1 MTTPR
6 RRRASTVIAGYSTPD
21 FVDPISSSGSK
32 KTSPRPNGLTFRV
45 VLLGVPGVGKTALT
59 VRYTTRRFIGDY
71 DPTLEYLCRHQTRVD
86 SKDVTMEIQDT
97 AGQDYLGHRS
107 RYAIW
112 GDAFL
117 FVYSITDRYSFET
130 VVNCKRSIE
139 DALQTSQI
147 PGVLVGN
154 KNDLD
159 TEDRTVSHLEGVELG
174 DELGLPFFEVSA
186 KDGHQI
192 WDVADVFEN
201 LFREW
206 NRSRQLKPK
215 GKSRAS
221 LRTPNPEWSRPTA
234 SPSTMNTYEHDDDTI
249 QASTNSTRKPSA
261 NMRKAVNKLI
271 LIQRFTRTRFFSN

>member
-1 MTTPR
+1 MTTQR
-6 RRRASTVIAGYSTPD
+6 RRRASTVIAGYHTPD
-21 FVDPISSSGSK
+21 IADTITSSNSK
-32 KTSPRPNGLTFRV
+32 KTSPRADGLTFRV

-117 FVYSITDRYSFET
+117 FVYSITDRNSFET
-130 VVNCKRSIE
+130 IVNCKRSIE
-139 DALQTSQI
+139 NVLQTSQI

-159 TEDRTVSHLEGVELG
+159 SEDRMVSHLEGVELG

-206 NRSRQLKPK
+206 NRSRQMKRKAKRVRLELRILNGLGQPRRHRTGTRTNMTTMRYNPVRSRRKKP
-215 GKSRAS
+215 
-221 LRTPNPEWSRPTA
+221 T
-234 SPSTMNTYEHDDDTI
+234 
-249 QASTNSTRKPSA
+249 A

-271 LIQRFTRTRFFSN
+271 LIQRFTRTRFFST

>member
-1 MTTPR
+1 MWINKIISFPR
-6 RRRASTVIAGYSTPD
+6 
-21 FVDPISSSGSK
+21 
-32 KTSPRPNGLTFRV
+32 
-45 VLLGVPGVGKTALT
+45 
-59 VRYTTRRFIGDY
+59 
-71 DPTLEYLCRHQTRVD
+71 
-86 SKDVTMEIQDT
+86 
-97 AGQDYLGHRS
+97 QDYLGHRS

-117 FVYSITDRYSFET
+117 FVYSITDRNSFET
-130 VVNCKRSIE
+130 IVNCKRSIE
-139 DALQTSQI
+139 NVLQTSQI

-159 TEDRTVSHLEGVELG
+159 SEDRMVSHLEGVELG

-206 NRSRQLKPK
+206 NRSRQMKRK
-215 GKSRAS
+215 GKARSMRP
-221 LRTPNPEWSRPTA
+221 PNLEWSRSAAP
-234 SPSTMNTYEHDDDTI
+234 PSTANTYEHDDDAIQPSTI
-249 QASTNSTRKPSA
+249 TAKKPTA

-271 LIQRFTRTRFFSN
+271 LIQRFTRTRFFSTWSRDDRPTWRCDSN